1 MKTRYINWFF
11 VAALA
16 MMGCFM
22 TACEDQPDKYEIA
35 DGVPTLKYVRSP
47 LPEEAD
53 SLLVGAYLGNTVC
66 LVGDNLRS
74 IYELYF
80 NDQKA
85 TLNTSYMTDH
95 TVLVDIPKNIPEE
108 VTNKIYMI
116 TKSGEKV
123 DFDFSVMV
131 PAPVVSSMSCEYA
144 PAGSE
149 AVLYGDYFVDD
160 PNVPLTISMPG
171 DITVEGEQIT
181 SITKTAVKFIV
192 PEGAVQGNI
201 RVKSIYGTGQS
212 VFQYKDTRNIL
223 FDWDG
228 KYEGA
233 LAAGNSWNGD
243 NEKKGQILASVPSVD
258 EKYMVMGPATL
269 SGGQWQTPG
278 EYLMMYWP
286 DPNAT
291 EGCVPLYNLPQFKK
305 MLEDY
310 KIEELALKFEVYVPT
325 SNPWMAEGM
334 QIRFTSLD
342 EVSMSNQTQDYI
354 WNDDESHEE
363 GKAPRGVWVPW
374 EETGSYDTNNQW
386 VTVTLKM
393 LEFNKLVS
401 GLASDTEFTQDRF
414 AGLSIFLRGGGV
426 DGKECEP
433 IICIDNI
440 RVVPV
445 EYYLKT

>member
-95 TVLVDIPKNIPEE
+95 TILVDIPKNIPEE
-108 VTNKIYMI
+108 VTNKIYMV

-192 PEGAVQGNI
+192 PEGAMQGNI

-243 NEKKGQILASVPSVD
+243 NEKKGQILPSVPPVD
-258 EKYMVMGPATL
+258 GKYMVMGPATL

-291 EGCVPLYNLPQFKK
+291 EGCVPLYNLPQFKE

-310 KIEELALKFEVYVPT
+310 KIEDLALKFEVYVPT

-393 LEFNKLVS
+393 SEFNKLVS

-445 EYYLKT
+445 E

>member
-258 EKYMVMGPATL
+258 GKYMVMGPATL

-393 LEFNKLVS
+393 SEFNKLVS

-433 IICIDNI
+433 IICMDNI

-445 EYYLKT
+445 E

>member
-16 MMGCFM
+16 MMGCLM

-35 DGVPTLKYVRSP
+35 DGVPALKYVRSP

-95 TVLVDIPKNIPEE
+95 TILVDIPKNIPEE
-108 VTNKIYMI
+108 VTNKIYMV
-116 TKSGEKV
+116 TKSGAKV
-123 DFDFSVMV
+123 DFDFNVMV

-192 PEGAVQGNI
+192 PVGAVPGNI

-243 NEKKGQILASVPSVD
+243 NEKKGQILASVPPVD

-286 DPNAT
+286 YPNAT

-310 KIEELALKFEVYVPT
+310 KIEELALKFEVYVPA

-334 QIRFTSLD
+334 QIQFTSLD
-342 EVSMSNQTQDYI
+342 EVSMEEENRNHDYVYG
-354 WNDDESHEE
+354 E
-363 GKAPRGVWVPW
+363 GKEPRGVWVPW
-374 EETGSYDTNNQW
+374 EETGSYDTGDQW

-393 LEFNKLVS
+393 SEFNKQVS
-401 GLASDTEFTQDRF
+401 GVVSETELTKEKL

-445 EYYLKT
+445 E

>member
-1 MKTRYINWFF
+1 MKTKYTNCFY
-11 VAALA
+11 VVVLA
-16 MMGCFM
+16 IIGCFM

-53 SLLVGAYLGNTVC
+53 SLLVGAYLGNTIC

-95 TVLVDIPKNIPEE
+95 TILVDIPKNIPKE
-108 VTNKIYMI
+108 VTNKIYMV
-116 TKSGEKV
+116 TKSGIKV
-123 DFDFSVMV
+123 DFDFNVMV
-131 PAPVVSSMSCEYA
+131 PAPVISSMSCEYA

-149 AVLYGDYFVDD
+149 AILYGDYFVDD

-171 DITVEGEQIT
+171 DIIVEGEQIT
-181 SITKTAVKFIV
+181 NITKNAIKFIV
-192 PEGAVQGNI
+192 PDGAKQGNI

-212 VFQYKDTRNIL
+212 IFQYKDSRNIL

-233 LAAGNSWNGD
+233 LAAGNSWNGE
-243 NEKKGQILASVPSVD
+243 NEKKGQVISSVPSID
-258 EKYMVMGPATL
+258 GKYLVMGPATL

-291 EGCVPLYNLPQFKK
+291 EGCVPLYNLPYFKEI
-305 MLEDY
+305 LENY
-310 KIEELALKFEVYVPT
+310 KIEELAFKFEVYIPT

-334 QIRFTSLD
+334 QIRFTSLN

-374 EETGSYDTNNQW
+374 EETSSYDTNNKW
-386 VTVTLKM
+386 VTITIKM
-393 LEFNKLVS
+393 SEFNKLVS
-401 GLASDTEFTQDRF
+401 GIASDIDFTQDKF

-426 DGKECEP
+426 DGKECAP

-445 EYYLKT
+445 E

>member
-16 MMGCFM
+16 MMGCLM

-95 TVLVDIPKNIPEE
+95 TILVDIPKNIPEE
-108 VTNKIYMI
+108 VTNKIYMV
-116 TKSGEKV
+116 TKSGAKV

-131 PAPVVSSMSCEYA
+131 PAPVVNSMSCEYA

-160 PNVPLTISMPG
+160 PNIPLTISMPG

-181 SITKTAVKFIV
+181 SITKTAIKFIV

-393 LEFNKLVS
+393 SEFNKLVS

-445 EYYLKT
+445 E

>member
-243 NEKKGQILASVPSVD
+243 NEKKGQILPSVPSVD
-258 EKYMVMGPATL
+258 NNYMVLGTTFL
-269 SGGQWQTPG
+269 SGGQWDTPP
-278 EYLMMYWP
+278 EYTMMYWP
-286 DPNAT
+286 DLNAT
-291 EGCVPLYNLPQFKK
+291 EGCVPLYDLPQFKK

-310 KIEELALKFEVYVPT
+310 TIEELALKFEVYVPT

-334 QIRFTSLD
+334 QIMFTSLD
-342 EVSMSNQTQDYI
+342 EASIQKHNNDYFYQT
-354 WNDDESHEE
+354 ET
-363 GKAPRGVWVPW
+363 PRGVWVPW
-374 EETGSYDTNNQW
+374 EETGSYDTGDQW

-393 LEFNKLVS
+393 SEFNKQLSGVVS
-401 GLASDTEFTQDRF
+401 ETELTKEKL

-445 EYYLKT
+445 E

>member
-35 DGVPTLKYVRSP
+35 DGVPALKYVRSP

-233 LAAGNSWNGD
+233 LAAGNSWSGD
-243 NEKKGQILASVPSVD
+243 DEKKGQTISSVPPIDGNYLVL
-258 EKYMVMGPATL
+258 GPSTL
-269 SGGQWQTPG
+269 LGGQWETPNA
-278 EYLMMYWP
+278 YVMMYWP
-286 DPNAT
+286 DQHAT
-291 EGCVPLYNLPQFKK
+291 QGCVPLYDLPQFKK
-305 MLEDY
+305 MLEEY
-310 KIEELALKFEVYVPT
+310 ELEDLAVKFEAYVPA

-334 QIRFTSLD
+334 QIQFTSLD
-342 EVSMSNQTQDYI
+342 EVSMENQNNDYVYG
-354 WNDDESHEE
+354 E
-363 GKAPRGVWVPW
+363 GKEPRGVWVPW
-374 EETGSYDTNNQW
+374 EETGSYDTGNQW

-393 LEFNKLVS
+393 SEFNKQVS
-401 GLASDTEFTQDRF
+401 GM
-414 AGLSIFLRGGGV
+414 
-426 DGKECEP
+426 
-433 IICIDNI
+433 
-440 RVVPV
+440 
-445 EYYLKT
+445 

>member
-233 LAAGNSWNGD
+233 LDAGNSWNGD
-243 NEKKGQILASVPSVD
+243 NEKKGQILASVPPVD
-258 EKYMVMGPATL
+258 GKYMVMGPATL

-393 LEFNKLVS
+393 SEFNKLVS

-445 EYYLKT
+445 E

>member
-95 TVLVDIPKNIPEE
+95 TILVDIPKNIPEE
-108 VTNKIYMI
+108 VTNKIYMV
-116 TKSGEKV
+116 TKSGAKV
-123 DFDFSVMV
+123 DFDFNVMV

-192 PEGAVQGNI
+192 PVGAMQGNI

-228 KYEGA
+228 NYEGA

-243 NEKKGQILASVPSVD
+243 NEKKGQILPSVPSVD
-258 EKYMVMGPATL
+258 NNYMVLGTTFL
-269 SGGQWQTPG
+269 SGGQWDTPP
-278 EYLMMYWP
+278 EYTMMYWP
-286 DPNAT
+286 DLNAT
-291 EGCVPLYNLPQFKK
+291 EGCVPLYDLPQFKE

-310 KIEELALKFEVYVPT
+310 TIEELALKFEVYVPT

-334 QIRFTSLD
+334 QIMFTSLD
-342 EVSMSNQTQDYI
+342 EASIQKHNNDYFYQT
-354 WNDDESHEE
+354 ET
-363 GKAPRGVWVPW
+363 PRGVWVPW
-374 EETGSYDTNNQW
+374 EETGSYDTGDQW

-393 LEFNKLVS
+393 SEFNKQISGVVS
-401 GLASDTEFTQDRF
+401 ETELTKEKL

-433 IICIDNI
+433 IICMDNI

-445 EYYLKT
+445 E

>member
-16 MMGCFM
+16 MMGCLM

-95 TVLVDIPKNIPEE
+95 TILVDIPKNIPEE
-108 VTNKIYMI
+108 VTNKIYMV
-116 TKSGEKV
+116 TKSGAKV

-181 SITKTAVKFIV
+181 SITKTAIKFIV

-258 EKYMVMGPATL
+258 GKYMVMGPATL

-291 EGCVPLYNLPQFKK
+291 EGCVPLYDLPQFKK

-393 LEFNKLVS
+393 SEFNKLVS

-445 EYYLKT
+445 E

>member
-16 MMGCFM
+16 VMGCLM

-95 TVLVDIPKNIPEE
+95 TILVDIPKNIPEE
-108 VTNKIYMI
+108 VTNKIYMV
-116 TKSGEKV
+116 TKSGAKV

-181 SITKTAVKFIV
+181 SITKTAIKFIV

-258 EKYMVMGPATL
+258 GKYMVMGPATL

-393 LEFNKLVS
+393 SEFNKLVS
-401 GLASDTEFTQDRF
+401 GLVSDTELTQDRF

-433 IICIDNI
+433 IICMDNI

-445 EYYLKT
+445 E

>member
-16 MMGCFM
+16 MMGCLM

-95 TVLVDIPKNIPEE
+95 TILVDIPKNIPEE

-116 TKSGEKV
+116 TKSGAKV
-123 DFDFSVMV
+123 DFDFNVMV

-160 PNVPLTISMPG
+160 PNIPLTISMPG

-192 PEGAVQGNI
+192 PVGAMQGNI

-233 LAAGNSWNGD
+233 LAAGNSWSGD
-243 NEKKGQILASVPSVD
+243 DEKKGQTISSVPPIDGNYLVL
-258 EKYMVMGPATL
+258 GPSTL
-269 SGGQWQTPG
+269 LGGQWETPNA
-278 EYLMMYWP
+278 YVMMYWP
-286 DPNAT
+286 DQHAT
-291 EGCVPLYNLPQFKK
+291 QGCVPLYDLPQFKK

-310 KIEELALKFEVYVPT
+310 ELEDLAVKFEAYVPA

-334 QIRFTSLD
+334 QIQFTSLD
-342 EVSMSNQTQDYI
+342 EVSMENQNNDYVYG
-354 WNDDESHEE
+354 E
-363 GKAPRGVWVPW
+363 GKEPRGVWVPW
-374 EETGSYDTNNQW
+374 EETGSYDTGNQW

-393 LEFNKLVS
+393 SEFNKQVS
-401 GLASDTEFTQDRF
+401 GIVSESEFTEENL

-445 EYYLKT
+445 E

>member
-16 MMGCFM
+16 MMGCLM

-95 TVLVDIPKNIPEE
+95 TILVDIPKNIPEE
-108 VTNKIYMI
+108 VTNKIYMV
-116 TKSGEKV
+116 TKSGAKV

-160 PNVPLTISMPG
+160 SNVPLTISMPG

-192 PEGAVQGNI
+192 PVGAVQGNI

-233 LAAGNSWNGD
+233 LAAGNSWSGD
-243 NEKKGQILASVPSVD
+243 DEKKGQTISSVPPIDGNYLVL
-258 EKYMVMGPATL
+258 GPSTL
-269 SGGQWQTPG
+269 LGGQWETPNA
-278 EYLMMYWP
+278 YVMMYWP
-286 DPNAT
+286 DQHAT
-291 EGCVPLYNLPQFKK
+291 QGCVPLYDLPQFKK
-305 MLEDY
+305 MLEEY
-310 KIEELALKFEVYVPT
+310 ELEDLAVKFEAYVPA

-334 QIRFTSLD
+334 QIQFTSLD
-342 EVSMSNQTQDYI
+342 EVSMENQNNDYVYG
-354 WNDDESHEE
+354 E
-363 GKAPRGVWVPW
+363 GKEPRGVWVPW
-374 EETGSYDTNNQW
+374 EETGSYDTGNQW

-393 LEFNKLVS
+393 SEFNKQLSGVVS
-401 GLASDTEFTQDRF
+401 ETEFTKEKL

-445 EYYLKT
+445 E

>member
-16 MMGCFM
+16 MMGCLM

-95 TVLVDIPKNIPEE
+95 TILVDIPKNIPEE
-108 VTNKIYMI
+108 VTNKIYMV
-116 TKSGEKV
+116 TKSGAKV
-123 DFDFSVMV
+123 DFDFNVMV

-160 PNVPLTISMPG
+160 PNIPLTISMPG

-243 NEKKGQILASVPSVD
+243 NEKKGQILASVPPVD
-258 EKYMVMGPATL
+258 GKYMVMGPATL
-269 SGGQWQTPG
+269 SGGQWQTPR

-342 EVSMSNQTQDYI
+342 EVSMSNQTQAYI

-393 LEFNKLVS
+393 SEFNKLVS

-445 EYYLKT
+445 E

>member
-16 MMGCFM
+16 MMGCLM

-95 TVLVDIPKNIPEE
+95 TILVDIPKNIPEE
-108 VTNKIYMI
+108 VTNKIYMV
-116 TKSGEKV
+116 TKSGAKV
-123 DFDFSVMV
+123 DFNFNVMV

-160 PNVPLTISMPG
+160 PNIPLTISMPG

-243 NEKKGQILASVPSVD
+243 NEKKGQILPSVPSVD
-258 EKYMVMGPATL
+258 GKYMVMGPATL

-393 LEFNKLVS
+393 SEFNKLVS

-426 DGKECEP
+426 DGEECEP

-445 EYYLKT
+445 E

>member
-85 TLNTSYMTDH
+85 TLNTSYMIDH

-243 NEKKGQILASVPSVD
+243 NEKKGQILASVPPVD
-258 EKYMVMGPATL
+258 GKYMVMGPATL

-393 LEFNKLVS
+393 SEFNKLVS

-440 RVVPV
+440 RMVPV
-445 EYYLKT
+445 E

>member
-243 NEKKGQILASVPSVD
+243 NEKKGQILASVPPVD

-278 EYLMMYWP
+278 EYQMMYWP

-393 LEFNKLVS
+393 SEFNKLVS

-445 EYYLKT
+445 E

>member
-16 MMGCFM
+16 MMGCLM

-95 TVLVDIPKNIPEE
+95 TILVDIPKNIPEE
-108 VTNKIYMI
+108 VTNKIYMV
-116 TKSGEKV
+116 TKSGAKV
-123 DFDFSVMV
+123 DFDFNVMV

-181 SITKTAVKFIV
+181 SITKTAIKFIV
-192 PEGAVQGNI
+192 PVGAMQGNI

-228 KYEGA
+228 NYEGA
-233 LAAGNSWNGD
+233 LAAGNSWSGD

-258 EKYMVMGPATL
+258 GKYMVMGPATL

-291 EGCVPLYNLPQFKK
+291 EGCVPLYNLPQFKE

-310 KIEELALKFEVYVPT
+310 KIEELALKFEVYIPT

-393 LEFNKLVS
+393 SEFNKLVS

-445 EYYLKT
+445 E

>member
-95 TVLVDIPKNIPEE
+95 TILVDIPNNIPEE
-108 VTNKIYMI
+108 VTNKIYMV
-116 TKSGEKV
+116 TKSGAKV

-131 PAPVVSSMSCEYA
+131 PAPVVNSMSCEYA

-160 PNVPLTISMPG
+160 PNIPLTISMPG

-243 NEKKGQILASVPSVD
+243 NEKKGQILTSVPPVD
-258 EKYMVMGPATL
+258 GKYMVMGPATL

-393 LEFNKLVS
+393 SEFNKLVS

-433 IICIDNI
+433 IICMDNI

-445 EYYLKT
+445 E

>member
-108 VTNKIYMI
+108 VTNKIYMV

-243 NEKKGQILASVPSVD
+243 NEKKGQILASVPPVD

-393 LEFNKLVS
+393 SEFNKLVS

-445 EYYLKT
+445 E

>member
-16 MMGCFM
+16 MMGCLM

-95 TVLVDIPKNIPEE
+95 TILVDIPKNIPEE
-108 VTNKIYMI
+108 VTNKIYMV
-116 TKSGEKV
+116 TKSGAKV

-131 PAPVVSSMSCEYA
+131 PAPVVNSMSCEYA

-160 PNVPLTISMPG
+160 PNIPLTISMPG

-181 SITKTAVKFIV
+181 SITKTAIKFIV

-243 NEKKGQILASVPSVD
+243 NEKKGQILTSVPPVD
-258 EKYMVMGPATL
+258 GKYMVMGPATL

-393 LEFNKLVS
+393 SEFNKLVS

-426 DGKECEP
+426 DGKEC
-433 IICIDNI
+433 
-440 RVVPV
+440 
-445 EYYLKT
+445 

>member
-16 MMGCFM
+16 MMGCLM

-243 NEKKGQILASVPSVD
+243 NEKKGQILASVPPVD
-258 EKYMVMGPATL
+258 GKYMVMGPATL

-291 EGCVPLYNLPQFKK
+291 ESCVPLYNLPQFKK

-393 LEFNKLVS
+393 SEFNKLVS

-445 EYYLKT
+445 E

>member
-16 MMGCFM
+16 VMGCLM

-95 TVLVDIPKNIPEE
+95 TILVDIPKNIPEE
-108 VTNKIYMI
+108 VTNKIYMV
-116 TKSGEKV
+116 TKSGAKV
-123 DFDFSVMV
+123 DFDFNVMV

-192 PEGAVQGNI
+192 PVGAVQGNI

-258 EKYMVMGPATL
+258 GKYMVMGPATL

-291 EGCVPLYNLPQFKK
+291 EGCAPLYNLPQFKK

-393 LEFNKLVS
+393 SEFNKLVS

-445 EYYLKT
+445 E

>member
-16 MMGCFM
+16 MMGCLM

-95 TVLVDIPKNIPEE
+95 TILVDIPKNIPEE
-108 VTNKIYMI
+108 VTNKIYMV
-116 TKSGEKV
+116 TKSGAKV
-123 DFDFSVMV
+123 DFDFNVMV

-160 PNVPLTISMPG
+160 PNIPLTISMPG

-243 NEKKGQILASVPSVD
+243 NEKKGQILPSVPSVD
-258 EKYMVMGPATL
+258 GKYMVMGPATL

-310 KIEELALKFEVYVPT
+310 KIEELALKFEVYVPA

-334 QIRFTSLD
+334 QIQFTSLD
-342 EVSMSNQTQDYI
+342 EVSMENQNNDYVYG
-354 WNDDESHEE
+354 E
-363 GKAPRGVWVPW
+363 GKEPRGVWVPW
-374 EETGSYDTNNQW
+374 EETGSYDTGNQW

-393 LEFNKLVS
+393 SEFNKQVS
-401 GLASDTEFTQDRF
+401 GIVSESEFTEENL

-445 EYYLKT
+445 E

>member
-16 MMGCFM
+16 MMGCLM

-47 LPEEAD
+47 LLEEAD

-95 TVLVDIPKNIPEE
+95 TILVDIPKNIPEE
-108 VTNKIYMI
+108 VTNKIYMV
-116 TKSGEKV
+116 TKSGAKV
-123 DFDFSVMV
+123 DFDFNVMV

-160 PNVPLTISMPG
+160 PNIPLTISMPG

-243 NEKKGQILASVPSVD
+243 NEKKGQILPSVPSVD
-258 EKYMVMGPATL
+258 GKYMVMGPATL

-325 SNPWMAEGM
+325 SNSWMAEGM

-393 LEFNKLVS
+393 SEFNKLVS

-426 DGKECEP
+426 DGEECEP
-433 IICIDNI
+433 LICIDNI

-445 EYYLKT
+445 E

>member
-35 DGVPTLKYVRSP
+35 DGVPALKYVRSP

-258 EKYMVMGPATL
+258 GKYMVMGPATL

-393 LEFNKLVS
+393 SEFNKLVS

-445 EYYLKT
+445 E

>member
-16 MMGCFM
+16 MMGCLM

-95 TVLVDIPKNIPEE
+95 TILVDIPKNIPEE
-108 VTNKIYMI
+108 VTNKIYMV
-116 TKSGEKV
+116 TKSGAKV

-131 PAPVVSSMSCEYA
+131 PAPVVNSMSCEYA

-160 PNVPLTISMPG
+160 PNIPLTISMPG

-181 SITKTAVKFIV
+181 SITKTAIKFIV

-243 NEKKGQILASVPSVD
+243 NEKKGQILTSVPPVD
-258 EKYMVMGPATL
+258 GKYMVMGPATL

-393 LEFNKLVS
+393 SEFNKLVS

-433 IICIDNI
+433 IICMDNI

-445 EYYLKT
+445 E

>member
-16 MMGCFM
+16 MMGCLM

-95 TVLVDIPKNIPEE
+95 TILVDIPKNIPEE
-108 VTNKIYMI
+108 VTNKIYMV
-116 TKSGEKV
+116 TKSGAKV
-123 DFDFSVMV
+123 DFDFNVMV

-160 PNVPLTISMPG
+160 PNIPLTISMPG

-181 SITKTAVKFIV
+181 SITKTAIKFIV
-192 PEGAVQGNI
+192 PVGAMQGNI

-228 KYEGA
+228 NYEGA
-233 LAAGNSWNGD
+233 LAAGNSWSGD
-243 NEKKGQILASVPSVD
+243 NEKKGQILPSVPSVD
-258 EKYMVMGPATL
+258 GKYMVMGPATL

-278 EYLMMYWP
+278 EYMMMYWP

-393 LEFNKLVS
+393 SEFNKLVS
-401 GLASDTEFTQDRF
+401 GVVSETELTKEKL

-445 EYYLKT
+445 E

>member
-35 DGVPTLKYVRSP
+35 DGVPALKYVRSP

-258 EKYMVMGPATL
+258 GKYMVMGPATL

-393 LEFNKLVS
+393 SEFNKLVS

-433 IICIDNI
+433 IICMDNI

-445 EYYLKT
+445 E

>member
-35 DGVPTLKYVRSP
+35 DGVPDLKYVRSP

-108 VTNKIYMI
+108 VTNKIYMV

-243 NEKKGQILASVPSVD
+243 NEKKGQILASVPPVD
-258 EKYMVMGPATL
+258 GKYMVMGPATL

-393 LEFNKLVS
+393 SEFNKLVS

-433 IICIDNI
+433 IICMDNI

-445 EYYLKT
+445 E

>member
-16 MMGCFM
+16 MMGCLM

-95 TVLVDIPKNIPEE
+95 TILVDIPKNIPEE
-108 VTNKIYMI
+108 VTNKIYMV
-116 TKSGEKV
+116 TKSGAKV
-123 DFDFSVMV
+123 DFDFNVMV

-192 PEGAVQGNI
+192 PEGAMQGNI

-212 VFQYKDTRNIL
+212 IFQYKDTRNIL

-228 KYEGA
+228 NYEGA

-258 EKYMVMGPATL
+258 GKYMVMGPATL

-393 LEFNKLVS
+393 SEFNKLVS

-445 EYYLKT
+445 E

>member
-16 MMGCFM
+16 MMGCLM

-131 PAPVVSSMSCEYA
+131 PVPVVSSMSCEYA
-144 PAGSE
+144 SAGSE

-192 PEGAVQGNI
+192 PVGAMQGNI

-243 NEKKGQILASVPSVD
+243 NEKKGQILPSVPSVD
-258 EKYMVMGPATL
+258 GKYMVMGPATL

-393 LEFNKLVS
+393 SEFNKLVS

-445 EYYLKT
+445 E

>member
-1 MKTRYINWFF
+1 M
-11 VAALA
+11 
-16 MMGCFM
+16 
-22 TACEDQPDKYEIA
+22 
-35 DGVPTLKYVRSP
+35 RSP

-95 TVLVDIPKNIPEE
+95 TILVDIPKNIPEE
-108 VTNKIYMI
+108 VTNKIYMV
-116 TKSGEKV
+116 TKSGAKV

-131 PAPVVSSMSCEYA
+131 PAPVVNSMSCEYA

-160 PNVPLTISMPG
+160 PNIPLTISMPG

-181 SITKTAVKFIV
+181 SITKTAIKFIV

-243 NEKKGQILASVPSVD
+243 NEKKGQILTSVPPVD
-258 EKYMVMGPATL
+258 GKYMVMGPATL

-393 LEFNKLVS
+393 SEFNKLVS

-445 EYYLKT
+445 E

>member
-16 MMGCFM
+16 MMGCLM

-95 TVLVDIPKNIPEE
+95 TILVDIPKNIPEE
-108 VTNKIYMI
+108 VTNKIYMV
-116 TKSGEKV
+116 TKSGAKV
-123 DFDFSVMV
+123 DFDFNVMV

-160 PNVPLTISMPG
+160 PNIPLTISMPG

-243 NEKKGQILASVPSVD
+243 NEKKGQILASVPPVD
-258 EKYMVMGPATL
+258 GKYMVMGPATL

-342 EVSMSNQTQDYI
+342 EVSMSNQTQAYI

-393 LEFNKLVS
+393 SEFNKLVS

-445 EYYLKT
+445 E

>member
-16 MMGCFM
+16 VMGCLM

-95 TVLVDIPKNIPEE
+95 TILVDIPKNIPEE

-160 PNVPLTISMPG
+160 PNIPLTISMPG

-192 PEGAVQGNI
+192 PVGAMQGNI

-228 KYEGA
+228 NYEGA

-243 NEKKGQILASVPSVD
+243 NEKKGQILPSVPSVD
-258 EKYMVMGPATL
+258 GKYMVMGPATL

-393 LEFNKLVS
+393 SEFNKLVS

-433 IICIDNI
+433 IICMDNI

-445 EYYLKT
+445 E

>member
-16 MMGCFM
+16 MMGCLM

-95 TVLVDIPKNIPEE
+95 TILVDIPKNIPEE
-108 VTNKIYMI
+108 VTNKIYMV
-116 TKSGEKV
+116 TKSGAKV

-243 NEKKGQILASVPSVD
+243 NEKKGQILPSVPSVD
-258 EKYMVMGPATL
+258 NNYMVLGTTFL
-269 SGGQWQTPG
+269 SGGQWDTPP
-278 EYLMMYWP
+278 EYTMMYWP
-286 DPNAT
+286 DLNAT
-291 EGCVPLYNLPQFKK
+291 EGCVPLYDLPQFKK

-310 KIEELALKFEVYVPT
+310 TIEELALKFEVYVPT

-334 QIRFTSLD
+334 QIMFTSLD
-342 EVSMSNQTQDYI
+342 EASIQKHNNDYFYQT
-354 WNDDESHEE
+354 ET
-363 GKAPRGVWVPW
+363 PRGVWVPW
-374 EETGSYDTNNQW
+374 EETGSYDTGDQW

-393 LEFNKLVS
+393 SEFNKQLSGVVS
-401 GLASDTEFTQDRF
+401 ETELTKEKL

-433 IICIDNI
+433 IICMDNI

-445 EYYLKT
+445 E

>member
-85 TLNTSYMTDH
+85 TLSTSYMTDH

-258 EKYMVMGPATL
+258 GKYMVMGPATL

-393 LEFNKLVS
+393 SEFNKLVS

-445 EYYLKT
+445 E

>member
-16 MMGCFM
+16 MMGCLM

-95 TVLVDIPKNIPEE
+95 TILVDIPKNIPEE

-116 TKSGEKV
+116 TKSGAKV

-243 NEKKGQILASVPSVD
+243 NEKKGQILTSVPPVD
-258 EKYMVMGPATL
+258 GKYMVMGPATL

-393 LEFNKLVS
+393 SEFNKLVS

-445 EYYLKT
+445 E

>member
-22 TACEDQPDKYEIA
+22 NACEDQPDKYEIA

-258 EKYMVMGPATL
+258 GKYMVMGPATL

-393 LEFNKLVS
+393 SEFNKLVS

-445 EYYLKT
+445 E

>member
-16 MMGCFM
+16 MMGCLM

-181 SITKTAVKFIV
+181 SITKTAIKFIV
-192 PEGAVQGNI
+192 PVGAMQGNI

-258 EKYMVMGPATL
+258 GKYMVMGPATL

-393 LEFNKLVS
+393 SEFNKLVS

-445 EYYLKT
+445 E